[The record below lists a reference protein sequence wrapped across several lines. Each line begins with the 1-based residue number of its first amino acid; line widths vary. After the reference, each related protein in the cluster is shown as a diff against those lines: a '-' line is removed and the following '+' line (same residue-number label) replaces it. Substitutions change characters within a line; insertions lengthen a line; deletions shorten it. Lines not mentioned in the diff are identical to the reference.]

1 MLWASDQPRVV
12 QSGRWIDE
20 GWGTLGTPQWKYRLP
35 ASVSRSRLADI
46 QRMKPAPPAGE
57 LKLEADDIHL
67 TVSFEVSFE

>member
-1 MLWASDQPRVV
+1 MQPMY
-12 QSGRWIDE
+12 
-20 GWGTLGTPQWKYRLP
+20 PQWKYRVP

-57 LKLEADDIHL
+57 LRLEADDIHL